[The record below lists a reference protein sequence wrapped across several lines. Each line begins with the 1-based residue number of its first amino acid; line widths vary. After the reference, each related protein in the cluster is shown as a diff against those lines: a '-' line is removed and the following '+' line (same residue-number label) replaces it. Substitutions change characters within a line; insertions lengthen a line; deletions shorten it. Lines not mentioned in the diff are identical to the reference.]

1 MRRTKESWEN
11 RHEQQTIRGKHPRRQ
26 PVDRDVTK
34 LLYVSTAKYGGD
46 WHSLMH
52 THACTELFYV
62 VGGMGQFKVAEK
74 LIPVSPDDLVIVNPN
89 VEHTEVSLNA
99 SPLEYIVLGVEG
111 MEFAADE
118 NGDRRYSAFNFH
130 SGREDILPYLRGML
144 REIEQKSAGY
154 EVVCQDLL
162 EVLVVKLMRHTDFS
176 LTVTPA
182 QQSSKECA
190 EARRYI
196 DSNFKEN
203 ISLDQLAELTHVNKY
218 YLVHSFSKEYGVSP
232 INYLIG
238 RRIEESRYLLADT
251 NHSLSQISHML
262 GFSSPSYFSQSFR
275 KLEGISPM
283 EYRKRQRARAG
294 GTSGITTVVLLF
306 IYLYTIVRIC
316 FNRL

>member
-1 MRRTKESWEN
+1 MSNKRYEVNTPGVS
-11 RHEQQTIRGKHPRRQ
+11 

-283 EYRKRQRARAG
+283 EYRKRQRAAREEDIRNNN
-294 GTSGITTVVLLF
+294 SCLLF

>member
-1 MRRTKESWEN
+1 MSNKRYEVNTPGVS
-11 RHEQQTIRGKHPRRQ
+11 

-130 SGREDILPYLRGML
+130 SGTRGYSAL
-144 REIEQKSAGY
+144 SAGHAAGDRA
-154 EVVCQDLL
+154 EIRRVTKSSCQDLL

-176 LTVTPA
+176 A
-182 QQSSKECA
+182 
-190 EARRYI
+190 
-196 DSNFKEN
+196 
-203 ISLDQLAELTHVNKY
+203 
-218 YLVHSFSKEYGVSP
+218 
-232 INYLIG
+232 
-238 RRIEESRYLLADT
+238 ADC
-251 NHSLSQISHML
+251 
-262 GFSSPSYFSQSFR
+262 P
-275 KLEGISPM
+275 
-283 EYRKRQRARAG
+283 
-294 GTSGITTVVLLF
+294 
-306 IYLYTIVRIC
+306 
-316 FNRL
+316 

>member
-1 MRRTKESWEN
+1 MSNKRYEVNTPGVS
-11 RHEQQTIRGKHPRRQ
+11 

-283 EYRKRQRARAG
+283 EYRKRQRAAQG
-294 GTSGITTVVLLF
+294 GTSGIITVVLLF

>member
-1 MRRTKESWEN
+1 MSNKRYEVNTPGVS
-11 RHEQQTIRGKHPRRQ
+11 

-162 EVLVVKLMRHTDFS
+162 EILVVKLMRHTDFS

>member
-1 MRRTKESWEN
+1 MSNKRYEVNTPGVS
-11 RHEQQTIRGKHPRRQ
+11 

-283 EYRKRQRARAG
+283 EYRKRQRAAREG
-294 GTSGITTVVLLF
+294 DIRNNNSCTFVHLSLH
-306 IYLYTIVRIC
+306 
-316 FNRL
+316 NRPYMLSLEIIM

>member
-1 MRRTKESWEN
+1 MSNKRYEVNTPGVS
-11 RHEQQTIRGKHPRRQ
+11 

-162 EVLVVKLMRHTDFS
+162 EVLVVKLMR
-176 LTVTPA
+176 
-182 QQSSKECA
+182 
-190 EARRYI
+190 
-196 DSNFKEN
+196 
-203 ISLDQLAELTHVNKY
+203 QLAELTHVNKY

-283 EYRKRQRARAG
+283 EYRKRQRAAREG
-294 GTSGITTVVLLF
+294 HPE
-306 IYLYTIVRIC
+306 
-316 FNRL
+316 

>member
-1 MRRTKESWEN
+1 MSNKRYEVNPPGVS
-11 RHEQQTIRGKHPRRQ
+11 

-218 YLVHSFSKEYGVSP
+218 YLVLSFSKEYGVSP

-283 EYRKRQRARAG
+283 EYRKRQRAAREG
-294 GTSGITTVVLLF
+294 HTFVHLSLH
-306 IYLYTIVRIC
+306 
-316 FNRL
+316 NRPYML

>member
-1 MRRTKESWEN
+1 MSNKRYEVNTPGVS
-11 RHEQQTIRGKHPRRQ
+11 

-130 SGREDILPYLRGML
+130 SGREDILPY
-144 REIEQKSAGY
+144 
-154 EVVCQDLL
+154 C
-162 EVLVVKLMRHTDFS
+162 
-176 LTVTPA
+176 
-182 QQSSKECA
+182 C
-190 EARRYI
+190 
-196 DSNFKEN
+196 
-203 ISLDQLAELTHVNKY
+203 
-218 YLVHSFSKEYGVSP
+218 FSKRMRKV
-232 INYLIG
+232 
-238 RRIEESRYLLADT
+238 
-251 NHSLSQISHML
+251 
-262 GFSSPSYFSQSFR
+262 FR
-275 KLEGISPM
+275 KNEKSMLQNCNKKAKRKGRLQRVKKPM
-283 EYRKRQRARAG
+283 
-294 GTSGITTVVLLF
+294 
-306 IYLYTIVRIC
+306 
-316 FNRL
+316 

>member
-1 MRRTKESWEN
+1 MSNKRYEVNTPGVS
-11 RHEQQTIRGKHPRRQ
+11 

-283 EYRKRQRARAG
+283 EYRKRQRPRERDIRNNNSC
-294 GTSGITTVVLLF
+294 TFVHLSLH
-306 IYLYTIVRIC
+306 
-316 FNRL
+316 NRPYML

>member
-1 MRRTKESWEN
+1 MSNKRYEVNTPGVS
-11 RHEQQTIRGKHPRRQ
+11 

-99 SPLEYIVLGVEG
+99 RPLEYIVLGVEG

-162 EVLVVKLMRHTDFS
+162 EILVVKLMRHTDFS

-283 EYRKRQRARAG
+283 EYRKRQRAAREG
-294 GTSGITTVVLLF
+294 HPE
-306 IYLYTIVRIC
+306 
-316 FNRL
+316 

>member
-1 MRRTKESWEN
+1 MSNKRYEVNTPGVS
-11 RHEQQTIRGKHPRRQ
+11 

-130 SGREDILPYLRGML
+130 SGREDIRRRFCGH
-144 REIEQKSAGY
+144 REQAALSAGHAAGDRA
-154 EVVCQDLL
+154 EIRRLRSRL
-162 EVLVVKLMRHTDFS
+162 
-176 LTVTPA
+176 PG
-182 QQSSKECA
+182 SSGG
-190 EARRYI
+190 
-196 DSNFKEN
+196 S
-203 ISLDQLAELTHVNKY
+203 
-218 YLVHSFSKEYGVSP
+218 
-232 INYLIG
+232 G
-238 RRIEESRYLLADT
+238 R
-251 NHSLSQISHML
+251 
-262 GFSSPSYFSQSFR
+262 
-275 KLEGISPM
+275 
-283 EYRKRQRARAG
+283 
-294 GTSGITTVVLLF
+294 
-306 IYLYTIVRIC
+306 
-316 FNRL
+316 

>member
-1 MRRTKESWEN
+1 M
-11 RHEQQTIRGKHPRRQ
+11 
-26 PVDRDVTK
+26 DRDVTK